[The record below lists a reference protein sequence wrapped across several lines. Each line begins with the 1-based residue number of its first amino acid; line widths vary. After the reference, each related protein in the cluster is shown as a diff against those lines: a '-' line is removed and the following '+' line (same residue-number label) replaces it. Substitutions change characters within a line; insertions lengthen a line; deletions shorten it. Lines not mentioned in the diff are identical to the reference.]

1 MLMSQDGNSRDRTGL
16 TSGGGD
22 QRTED
27 ENEMMSSE
35 EEDEKVDVGS
45 VADLRPN
52 LCFSGEQ
59 EGRQNCYLYV

>member
-16 TSGGGD
+16 TSGGD
-22 QRTED
+22 QRMED
-27 ENEMMSSE
+27 ENEMMSSD

-52 LCFSGEQ
+52 LCFSEQ
-59 EGRQNCYLYV
+59 EGRQTAI